1 MAPLRQQPPSQP
13 QPVQLVAKV
22 TAFPALNGT
31 TSSGYTAYSTTSTSN
46 PPKVPGSPGCISPDS
61 TTGMVGSNG
70 FEASLYDEFNKF
82 SRNSQA
88 NQYLLPAQTSVVQQG
103 PPLQQ
108 GTYLVA
114 PKTEPR
120 NEDYSRY
127 YLQGQQN
134 FLHGQ
139 QNTHETVTIPAI
151 VSSTTPS
158 ENDSEGLGGSLA
170 DLDSLTDLLPMM
182 APDLVTCIKGEIDE
196 EQPQQQQIQP
206 QTAQRPTTTQLNLHQ
221 QNPNTLQTLHSSS
234 HLDFNCSPEL
244 TNLLLSDLGV
254 AMPAGNEWLDDN
266 LIKL

>member
-1 MAPLRQQPPSQP
+1 MTILTSCTLISSYTKSNPFKNSLQRNTLIL
-13 QPVQLVAKV
+13 VQLVAKV

-120 NEDYSRY
+120 NEDYSR
-127 YLQGQQN
+127 
-134 FLHGQ
+134 F
-139 QNTHETVTIPAI
+139 IFCRI
-151 VSSTTPS
+151 
-158 ENDSEGLGGSLA
+158 
-170 DLDSLTDLLPMM
+170 
-182 APDLVTCIKGEIDE
+182 
-196 EQPQQQQIQP
+196 
-206 QTAQRPTTTQLNLHQ
+206 AQK
-221 QNPNTLQTLHSSS
+221 
-234 HLDFNCSPEL
+234 FF
-244 TNLLLSDLGV
+244 
-254 AMPAGNEWLDDN
+254 
-266 LIKL
+266 